1 MNANAAG
8 EGRPFLPE
16 PCTWRTYGDMNVVLW
31 RKQQE
36 TPLEEAR
43 GPLEESHNVVMALAE
58 GFSDEELFHKGRF
71 DWTGRTTLGSYLRER
86 HELPLRLGAQKTAR
100 PQEELRTARWSE
112 MRLSLGRIRGLS
124 GCVVQ
129 NASESAR
136 IRPDPAQIAKLRRI
150 LDRPTRKMLHPVVEA
165 ALPPPW
171 FGGAPGA
178 RFGGVFRARA
188 RSHRGRQ
195 PPI

>member
-16 PCTWRTYGDMNVVLW
+16 PCTRTYGDMNAGFWL
-31 RKQQE
+31 KHQA
-36 TPLEEAR
+36 TPLDGAR
-43 GPLEESHNVVMALAE
+43 GLLAESHSAVMVLAE

-86 HELPLRLGAQKTAR
+86 HELPLRLGAQDTAR
-100 PQEELRTARWSE
+100 PQEELRTARVAEPGAGEQRGTSMESVGALLLPVARWSGGLAGQWPGGLAAWWSE
-112 MRLSLGRIRGLS
+112 TRLSLGRIRGLS

-136 IRPDPAQIAKLRRI
+136 IRPDPAK
-150 LDRPTRKMLHPVVEA
+150 TV
-165 ALPPPW
+165 
-171 FGGAPGA
+171 
-178 RFGGVFRARA
+178 
-188 RSHRGRQ
+188 
-195 PPI
+195 

>member
-36 TPLEEAR
+36 TSLEEAR
-43 GPLEESHNVVMALAE
+43 GLLEESHNMVMALAE

-112 MRLSLGRIRGLS
+112 TRLSLGRIRGLS
-124 GCVVQ
+124 GRLVQ

-136 IRPDPAQIAKLRRI
+136 IRLNPAKSVELRRI
-150 LDRPTRKMLHPVVEA
+150 LDHPRAGPSENSETQTHFGPRRRPGE
-165 ALPPPW
+165 
-171 FGGAPGA
+171 GG
-178 RFGGVFRARA
+178 
-188 RSHRGRQ
+188 
-195 PPI
+195 

>member
-43 GPLEESHNVVMALAE
+43 GLLEESHNVVMALAE

-71 DWTGRTTLGSYLRER
+71 DWTGRTTLGSHLRER
-86 HELPLRLGAQKTAR
+86 HELPLRLGAQETAR
-100 PQEELRTARWSE
+100 PQEELRTSRWSE
-112 MRLSLGRIRGLS
+112 TRLSLGRIRGLS
-124 GCVVQ
+124 GCVVR

-136 IRPDPAQIAKLRRI
+136 IRPDPAKTVELRRI
-150 LDRPTRKMLHPVVEA
+150 LDHPRVEPSEKSETQTHFGPRRRPGE
-165 ALPPPW
+165 
-171 FGGAPGA
+171 GG
-178 RFGGVFRARA
+178 
-188 RSHRGRQ
+188 
-195 PPI
+195 